1 MIVLT
6 FQPRFVPLVTA
17 GAKTQTIRQQRKRP
31 IRVGDWL
38 SLRRWTG
45 LPYRSKQ
52 EELRAR
58 TRCTYIGIVRMGTF
72 AISVDN
78 HALDQMDKDAFA
90 RRDGFA
96 HHGDMVAWFQNEHG
110 LPFEGTLI
118 RWAP

>member
-6 FQPRFVPLVTA
+6 FQPRFAPLVRACT
-17 GAKTQTIRQQRKRP
+17 KTQTIRPQRKRP

-52 EELRAR
+52 EELRR
-58 TRCTYIGIVRMGTF
+58 SHCTYIGSVRMGTV
-72 AISVDN
+72 ALGIDGHS
-78 HALDQMDKDAFA
+78 LDQMDKDAFA
-90 RRDGFA
+90 RRDGFT
-96 HHGDMVAWFQNEHG
+96 HHDEMVAWFESTHG